1 MFNGQNQFSK
11 SFGYNEDL
19 ETRRKALDF
28 YARYA
33 HSFYEKKAILSSD
46 GESHVISDYKEFPD
60 IETAKDVYLSV
71 NYMPENFESRKSDSG
86 FIRGVNL
93 RLDFPDL
100 IEDDLLEICYD
111 IYKNMVSRR
120 KLPGVNMAVLTGSGL
135 ELYMAYDHDII
146 DVCEMQRSRYHKLVA
161 LDWEEKAINYLK
173 EHYPTERIEV
183 SVSTGERSDMC
194 CLPGYMD
201 SKSGK
206 VATLIFTSSLNRQNL
221 KDHCEELRIPKD
233 ARYDKLDVMI
243 REKKKKIEALDQS
256 RRELW
261 DTAEA
266 QKEREKRRKEQEKRK
281 RETELK
287 AEREKAR
294 QEKAVQKEIE
304 KSSSAASL
312 EEEGCVAASPGRE
325 SSSAA
330 SIEDENNSGAS
341 TEETVLEEIVTEPVK
356 VRTRGDIERDIEQH
370 EALYDMCLLEKD
382 RADVEAKIKEF
393 QRELDI
399 LDGKIQEDAADEEC
413 KDKGETREIRWP
425 NPNGLNPASRNCA
438 AVRLEQIRML
448 IKKRGSLDLTEQRHA
463 LFLFWRNLQIAYEEP
478 TMSIR
483 MLREMNSSLP
493 TPLTAAELDNII
505 YSPRPYTHK
514 GIFFE
519 KLMNLTREEVEMI
532 NLYGRQRRMDKIE
545 ANKEKKAQDKDLA
558 KSMYLS
564 GVSIA
569 EIAGRLD
576 RKWDTVQRWLKT
588 MGVYHSVGN
597 SCDQNKNKS
606 SKNDADGEVLCQLPQ
621 KSEQK
626 NILQQGSMVGNSN
639 TAQSSG
645 IVKNNAPKAH
655 KNAKKHEVLV
665 ENNSPKEYVFA
676 YSNEPIFE
684 AGQNSLSIHAV
695 LSDIVPEKHCILAA
709 STEATPKNRAFLKNG
724 AFLAE
729 IQPKTAETGSG
740 DLMATSQAENI
751 LDFLKR
757 RTEGFAE
764 IAAADQSWQ
773 EEDHRLLAMDSGG

>member
-11 SFGYNEDL
+11 SFGYNGDL
-19 ETRRKALDF
+19 ETRKKALDF

-100 IEDDLLEICYD
+100 IEEDLLEICYD

-135 ELYMAYDHDII
+135 ELYMSYDHDII

-161 LDWEEKAINYLK
+161 LDWKEKAINYLK

-194 CLPGYMD
+194 CLPGYVD

-233 ARYDKLDVMI
+233 ARYDKLDMMI
-243 REKKKKIEALDQS
+243 QAKKKEIEALDQS

-266 QKEREKRRKEQEKRK
+266 QKEREKRRKEQEKKK
-281 RETELK
+281 REAELK

-294 QEKAVQKEIE
+294 QEKATQKEIE
-304 KSSSAASL
+304 KSIK
-312 EEEGCVAASPGRE
+312 ET
-325 SSSAA
+325 
-330 SIEDENNSGAS
+330 S
-341 TEETVLEEIVTEPVK
+341 TEETVSEEIVAEPVK
-356 VRTRGDIERDIEQH
+356 VRTREDIERDIEQH
-370 EALYDMCLLEKD
+370 EALFNMCLLEKD
-382 RADVEAKIKEF
+382 RADVEAKIQELQK
-393 QRELDI
+393 ELDI
-399 LDGKIQEDAADEEC
+399 LDGKIQEETANKECEESSATASL
-413 KDKGETREIRWP
+413 DKGETREIRWP

-448 IKKRGSLDLTEQRHA
+448 IKKRGNLDLTEQRHA

-558 KSMYLS
+558 RSMYLS

-588 MGVYHSVGN
+588 MGVYHSADN
-597 SCDQNKNKS
+597 SCDHNKNKG
-606 SKNDADGEVLCQLPQ
+606 SKNDADGEALCQLPQ

-626 NILQQGSMVGNSN
+626 NILQQGSMVGNRN

-676 YSNEPIFE
+676 YSNEPVFE
-684 AGQNSLSIHAV
+684 TGQNSSSIHAV

-709 STEATPKNRAFLKNG
+709 STEVTSKNRAFLKNG

-729 IQPKTAETGSG
+729 VQPKVAEAGSE

-764 IAAADQSWQ
+764 MAAADQSWQ